1 MTTFR
6 KAIADGDKRAQLEAM
21 RDQVAAAIQRE
32 TKGSDIAAL
41 TLRLM
46 KVLEALDGV
55 PDGKQE
61 SAFDELSARRVGG
74 SKEAPRRQGGRR
86 RRGST

>member
-1 MTTFR
+1 MTIFR
-6 KAIADGDKRAQLEAM
+6 KAISDGDRRVQLEAM
-21 RDQVAAAIQRE
+21 RDQLAAAIQRE

-55 PDGKQE
+55 PDDQQA

-74 SKEAPRRQGGRR
+74 DKSAARRQGGRR